1 MARRRKTMA
10 RRRKTPF
17 IEVTLPADDPDA
29 ISLESRRKKVTEHI
43 VKVLM
48 DSVPTSTVFTI
59 PTSTVFTIDSNTVSM
74 RKIPTL
80 MSNGE
85 YRNAPITGGEYMLTG
100 IRQGAKEKT
109 LIFSLTP
116 VDAKPFKHIEFQAE
130 GNNSIFT
137 IIPSIEELFV
147 RALWAQLPEYEAPIS
162 GGVSPGELFS
172 DMTYALRRLLHR
184 YYAKAATA
192 IKAAERKIENEIYN
206 NNPEW
211 GLF

>member
-1 MARRRKTMA
+1 MA

-17 IEVTLPADDPDA
+17 VEVTLPADDPDA

-48 DSVPTSTVFTI
+48 DSV

-116 VDAKPFKHIEFQAE
+116 VDFSLTPVDAKPFKHIEFQAE

-162 GGVSPGELFS
+162 GGMSPGELFS